1 MASDI
6 GHRRLAVL
14 TASHAWAP
22 GAHRVMLDDLRSEL
36 ARVIDRSTR
45 SHRIEA
51 TWVERSVRVDW
62 CHRLIR
68 IALRVRAVCAIIRQ
82 LVESF
87 VHALALEQSCTV
99 HYQVNR
105 TSAVLCKLTKD
116 DVLCYAGEGVPFSKE
131 RCF

>member
-6 GHRRLAVL
+6 GHRRLPVL

-22 GAHRVMLDDLRSEL
+22 RAHRVMLDDLRSEL
-36 ARVIDRSTR
+36 ARVVDRSTR
-45 SHRIEA
+45 SHGIEA
-51 TWVERSVRVDW
+51 TRVERSVRVDR

-68 IALRVRAVCAIIRQ
+68 IALGVRAICAIIGQ

-87 VHALALEQSCTV
+87 VHALALEQSCAV
-99 HYQVNR
+99 HYQVNS

-116 DVLCYAGEGVPFSKE
+116 DVLCYTGEGVPFSKE